1 MTKISIPGK
10 YFYTVAILAFGIIQ
24 IVAKNFMKG
33 LLPVPGYLPAR
44 IFFVN
49 SLSIA
54 FIALALRIIIN
65 KSAKISALI
74 LGFLLL
80 LLFIF
85 PHVVLLLSNIYD
97 PNEWTVALE
106 MLAICSGAFILA
118 GIIEDKE
125 AKETSPNAFLK
136 RMAKSGYY
144 GFTLSV
150 VGFSVLQFRYVH
162 FVSTLIPAWIPFHIF
177 FAYLVSFGFL
187 GSGLSLLI
195 NKKVKLATTL
205 FGLMFL
211 TWVIILHSPLVIA
224 NLHLEPEWTSLFIA
238 LAMSGISFMIAGSTS
253 E

>member
-10 YFYTVAILAFGIIQ
+10 YFYAVAILAFGIIQ

-44 IFFVN
+44 ILFVN
-49 SLSIA
+49 ILSIA

-65 KSAKISALI
+65 KSAKISAVI

-125 AKETSPNAFLK
+125 AKETSSNDFVK
-136 RMAKSGYY
+136 RMATAGYY
-144 GFTLSV
+144 GFSLSV
-150 VGFSVLQFRYVH
+150 VGFCVLQFKYVH

-177 FAYLVSFGFL
+177 FAYLVSLGFL
-187 GSGLSLLI
+187 
-195 NKKVKLATTL
+195 
-205 FGLMFL
+205 
-211 TWVIILHSPLVIA
+211 
-224 NLHLEPEWTSLFIA
+224 
-238 LAMSGISFMIAGSTS
+238 
-253 E
+253 